1 MGKTISFVKGKG
13 SLAHNNR
20 EFIAGN
26 VDPERTSWNVTYVQT
41 PLKQAYEEIFGPAVA
56 EYNSQQ
62 KRKDRQIDNYLNKIK
77 NSGNNEK
84 QFYEIVVQV
93 GRQDDTGVLDE
104 NGKLSDGAKEA
115 AEILDQYAKTF
126 EERNPNLK
134 LFNAV
139 LHMDEATPHLHLDY
153 IPVAHEYKS
162 GLKTRNS
169 LTKALKEM
177 GIEPAKGQK
186 DNETVH
192 WQARERE
199 YLTEQCKERGIEIVV
214 LGVDRDDYTIPEYKQ
229 AMREKEAAEAE
240 VEILNSEKVEI
251 EATIASLDTKLE
263 AGEAEIQDQQD
274 MLEEINFR
282 IAEADKKIEAKE
294 KAMDKILSA
303 GKSVEKEIQNIK
315 STASDLPSL
324 FGGEQMVKL
333 PKRTFEKMLTKYRVA
348 GTFEKL
354 NEQYS
359 RELHAKQSKIDK
371 LTKQIGELKEK
382 LTQLI
387 SFIDINGLVN
397 AFEAFMAPKSVRKQ
411 LEESKRISEELD
423 RNKGPVVA
431 RRKRGHDVAI

>member
-26 VDPERTSWNVTYVQT
+26 VDPSRTPWNVTYVKT
-41 PLKQAYEEIFGPAVA
+41 PLKQAYEEIFGSAVA
-56 EYNSQQ
+56 EYNSKQ

-84 QFYEIVVQV
+84 QFYEVVVQV
-93 GRQDDTGVLDE
+93 GRQEDTGVLDE
-104 NGKLSDGAKEA
+104 NGKLSDAAKEA

-139 LHMDEATPHLHLDY
+139 LHMDEATSHLHLDY

-169 LTKALKEM
+169 LTKAFKEM
-177 GIEPAKGQK
+177 GVEPAKGQK

-199 YLTEQCKERGIEIVV
+199 YLTEQCKERGIEIIV

-240 VEILNSEKVEI
+240 VEILNSEKLEI
-251 EATIASLDTKLE
+251 EATIISLDAKLE
-263 AGEAEIQDQQD
+263 TGESKIQEQQD
-274 MLEEINFR
+274 MLEEINAR
-282 IAEADKKIEAKE
+282 IAEADKKIVAKE
-294 KAMDKILSA
+294 KAMDKIMSV
-303 GKSVEKEIQNIK
+303 GKSVEKEIQDIR
-315 STASDLPSL
+315 SVASDVPSL

-333 PKRTFEKMLTKYRVA
+333 PKRTFEKMLAKYRVA
-348 GTFEKL
+348 GTFENL
-354 NEQYS
+354 NEAYS
-359 RELHAKQSKIDK
+359 RELAIKQRKIDK
-371 LTKQIGELKEK
+371 LTGQINEFKEK
-382 LTQLI
+382 VSQFTKFLGLKGLTK
-387 SFIDINGLVN
+387 
-397 AFEAFMAPKSVRKQ
+397 AFEAFIRPKSIRGKLEFKQ
-411 LEESKRISEELD
+411 EVCDKRRRISKSFETD
-423 RNKGPVVA
+423 RK
-431 RRKRGHDVAI
+431 KKHDIAI